1 MMKKINYIETL
12 EFQKDLKQLLKK
24 YISLRED
31 VELIKEAVI
40 ELYHVQKI
48 NNSSVFLIPGFCDE
62 NIKICKIKKFT
73 CDSFKNRGSR
83 SGIRIIYAFFEK
95 ELKVEF
101 LEIYYKGDEEKEDYT
116 RIKEYLKGQTKF
128 FN

>member
-73 CDSFKNRGSR
+73 CDSFKSRGSR

-95 ELKVEF
+95 EFKVEF
-101 LEIYYKGDEEKEDYT
+101 LEIHYKGDEEKEDYD